1 MNEKEISFA
10 VPTGTRKI
18 IQIRDSKTNKST
30 TKENYV
36 LRLRA
41 CLSCRIILS
50 DQQFYEG
57 GCPNCTHL
65 AMEFDRQKVNSC
77 TSMSFKGMI
86 SMLKPNESWVAR
98 YNKLLPNIVP
108 GCYAV
113 SVCGDMVSDDEG
125 NYNGEY

>member
-1 MNEKEISFA
+1 MEEKEVTFA
-10 VPTGTRKI
+10 DT
-18 IQIRDSKTNKST
+18 KTNKST
-30 TKENYV
+30 TKESYV

-65 AMEFDRQKVNSC
+65 TMEYDRQKVNSC
-77 TSMSFKGMI
+77 TTMSFKGMI
-86 SMLKPNESWVAR
+86 SMLKADESWVAR
-98 YNKLLPNIVP
+98 YNKLTNVIP

-113 SVCGDMVSDDEG
+113 SVSGDLMSEDEG
-125 NYNGEY
+125 NYNGDY